1 MIESLFEELSSRQK
15 NKSGERDEFSESPDQ
30 KHSEN
35 AFLAAL
41 PVVQKI
47 VRSKT
52 LFSLHSDTSDL
63 VQSIALRLWK
73 WREKY
78 SEKSADMSSD
88 DWRSLAARTAFNEV
102 NRHFSNKTL
111 ASNVP
116 LEDASAVAAS
126 EFIDGNTEVEF
137 YSLAHEVWQE
147 ICRLSLRQRRALLLS
162 SQELIYY
169 LLKSG
174 VSDDEMKEILEITSV
189 VWDNIVSELPLRD
202 ARIAEVLQ
210 KMGNTKNPELLRM
223 SIKKARHEARYK
235 LQELM
240 KK

>member
-1 MIESLFEELSSRQK
+1 MIESLIEELSSGQK

-30 KHSEN
+30 KYSEN
-35 AFLAAL
+35 AFLSAL

-52 LFSLHSDTSDL
+52 LFSIQSDTSDL

-73 WREKY
+73 WREKHG
-78 SEKSADMSSD
+78 EKSADMSSD
-88 DWRSLAARTAFNEV
+88 DWKSFAARTAFNEV
-102 NRHFSNKTL
+102 NRYFSSKTL

-116 LEDASAVAAS
+116 LDEASAVAAS
-126 EFIDGNTEVEF
+126 EFIEGQTEFEF
-137 YSLAHEVWQE
+137 YSLAREVWQE

-174 VSDDEMKEILEITSV
+174 VKEDQMKEILEITNG
-189 VWDNIVSELPLRD
+189 VWDDIKSELSLPD
-202 ARIAEVLQ
+202 ARIAEILQ
-210 KMGNTKNPELLRM
+210 EMGNTKNPESLKR
-223 SIKKARHEARYK
+223 SIRKARHEARCK

>member
-15 NKSGERDEFSESPDQ
+15 NKSGTKNKVSESPDQ
-30 KHSEN
+30 KYSEN
-35 AFLAAL
+35 AFLSAL

-52 LFSLHSDTSDL
+52 LLALQSDTSDL

-73 WREKY
+73 WREKH
-78 SEKSADMSSD
+78 SETSADMSSD
-88 DWRSLAARTAFNEV
+88 DWKSFAARTAFNEV
-102 NRHFSNKTL
+102 NRYFSNKTL
-111 ASNVP
+111 TSNVP
-116 LEDASAVAAS
+116 LEEASAVAAS
-126 EFIDGNTEVEF
+126 EFIEGQTEVEF
-137 YSLAHEVWQE
+137 YSLVREVWQE

-174 VSDDEMKEILEITSV
+174 IDDDEMKGILEITNG
-189 VWDNIVSELPLRD
+189 VWDDIKSELPLPD
-202 ARIAEVLQ
+202 ARIAEILQ
-210 KMGNTKNPELLRM
+210 EMGNTKNPESLKR
-223 SIKKARHEARYK
+223 SIKKARHEARNK

>member
-1 MIESLFEELSSRQK
+1 MIESLIEELSSRQTE
-15 NKSGERDEFSESPDQ
+15 KSGERDEFSESPDQ

-78 SEKSADMSSD
+78 SEKSSEMSSD
-88 DWRSLAARTAFNEV
+88 DWKSLAARTAFNEV
-102 NRHFSNKTL
+102 NRHFSNKKF

-116 LEDASAVAAS
+116 LEEASSVATS
-126 EFIDGNTEVEF
+126 EFVEGNTNIEF
-137 YSLAHEVWQE
+137 YLLAREVWQE

-174 VSDDEMKEILEITSV
+174 VTDEEMKEMLEITSG
-189 VWDNIVSELPLRD
+189 VWEDIKLEIPLPD

-210 KMGNTKNPELLRM
+210 EMGNTKNPESLRS

>member
-1 MIESLFEELSSRQK
+1 MIESLFEELSSRQTE
-15 NKSGERDEFSESPDQ
+15 KSGERDEFSESPDQ

-35 AFLAAL
+35 AFLSAL

-73 WREKY
+73 WREKHG
-78 SEKSADMSSD
+78 EKSADMSSD
-88 DWRSLAARTAFNEV
+88 DWKSLAARTAFNEV
-102 NRHFSNKTL
+102 NRHFSNKKF

-116 LEDASAVAAS
+116 LEEASSVATS
-126 EFIDGNTEVEF
+126 EFVEGNTNIEF
-137 YSLAHEVWQE
+137 YLLAREVWQE

-189 VWDNIVSELPLRD
+189 VWENIKSEIPLPD
-202 ARIAEVLQ
+202 ARIAEILQ
-210 KMGNTKNPELLRM
+210 EMGNTKNPESLKM

-235 LQELM
+235 LQEIM